1 MITYDEFIKEG
12 FNPDISESE
21 FNYIVRLI
29 KRKVNYR
36 TFRRFD
42 YKNTEHIYYFNEIVL
57 STLSELEHKGLLKL
71 SSDDMEDSPR
81 AIKSESVGTQ
91 KVEYVV
97 DSKYTMSDEERE
109 AKIDKWIDRIIKEY
123 LGHTGLMYRGR
134 RRAH

>member
-12 FNPDISESE
+12 FNPGISESE

-36 TFRRFD
+36 TFNRFN
-42 YKNTEHIYYFNEIVL
+42 YKNKEHIYYFNEIVL
-57 STLSELEHKGLLKL
+57 SVLLELEHKGLLRL
-71 SSDDMEDSPR
+71 SDEDSSDKPR
-81 AIKSESVGTQ
+81 AIKSESIGTQ

-97 DSKYTMSDEERE
+97 DSKYTMSDDERE
-109 AKIDKWIDRIIKEY
+109 GQINKWIDRIIKEQ

-134 RRAH
+134 HAH

>member
-12 FNPDISESE
+12 FNPGISESE

-36 TFRRFD
+36 TFNRFN
-42 YKNTEHIYYFNEIVL
+42 YKNKEHIYYFNEIVL
-57 STLSELEHKGLLKL
+57 TVLLELEHKGLLRL
-71 SSDDMEDSPR
+71 FDEDSSDKPH
-81 AIKSESVGTQ
+81 AIKSESIGTQ

-97 DSKYTMSDEERE
+97 DSKYTMSDDERE
-109 AKIDKWIDRIIKEY
+109 AQINKWIDRIIKEQ

-134 RRAH
+134 HAH